1 MQFRMQ
7 NGMFVPQE
15 HQSDK
20 CFLDIGNNSHRYHYC
35 LRSQSMRDRKK
46 DMRSAVTFRFD
57 IFHFLP
63 CEMRCRLYK
72 LTPNHGMRFGEAKNP
87 GPEQLFTFCA
97 TNPTALFNKT
107 SAVLSLD
114 AHCTFLSETSATKC
128 AQMSISQDF
137 ATTTQK
143 FFWGKPVLPPKCA
156 TQGRLVAR
164 PEYRSRYSYQFACQ
178 IAAPYQLYNVGHMPI
193 PGNLA
198 PGR

>member
-1 MQFRMQ
+1 MNHKRCGFIRRLLEDFPRNLGIGMQIRMQ
-7 NGMFVPQE
+7 NGMFVPQK

-46 DMRSAVTFRFD
+46 DMRSAVTFRFG

-114 AHCTFLSETSATKC
+114 AHCFFIRNKRHKVCTDEHFARFCDNNTKNFL
-128 AQMSISQDF
+128 
-137 ATTTQK
+137 
-143 FFWGKPVLPPKCA
+143 G
-156 TQGRLVAR
+156 
-164 PEYRSRYSYQFACQ
+164 
-178 IAAPYQLYNVGHMPI
+178 
-193 PGNLA
+193 
-198 PGR
+198 